1 MTNLMKINRKKL
13 PVKYALEIYQDL
25 GGYPSHQD
33 LEYLLVSTLE
43 DSNLLESDF
52 TADKIWSGLKM
63 ALGTQKDLIGF
74 LDYLSEDKDT
84 AEFNVNLNKTSANSY
99 RLAGHNWQ

>member
-1 MTNLMKINRKKL
+1 MKINRKKL

-25 GGYPSHQD
+25 DGYPSHQD
-33 LEYLLVSTLE
+33 LEYLVVSTLE
-43 DSNLLESDF
+43 EAYLLTSNF

-63 ALGTQKDLIGF
+63 ALGTQKDLIRF

-84 AEFNVNLNKTSANSY
+84 SEFSINLIKTSANSY
-99 RLAGHNWQ
+99 KLEAHNWQ